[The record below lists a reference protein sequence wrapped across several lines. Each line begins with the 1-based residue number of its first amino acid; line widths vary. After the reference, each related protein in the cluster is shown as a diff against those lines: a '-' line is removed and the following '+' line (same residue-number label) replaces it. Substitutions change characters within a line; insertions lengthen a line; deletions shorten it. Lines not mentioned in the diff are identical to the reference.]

1 MPPLWVSLNPQ
12 VRRVANYCGIRNGDP
27 PDFEPA
33 GSRESTLSS
42 GMGREDSSS
51 DHEQSMRED
60 ANKQLVRR
68 VVDEVVTAEE
78 ERRTRPWWRR
88 A

>member
-1 MPPLWVSLNPQ
+1 MS
-12 VRRVANYCGIRNGDP
+12 
-27 PDFEPA
+27 
-33 GSRESTLSS
+33 
-42 GMGREDSSS
+42 REDSSS